1 MLKMDSK
8 TRKKYCNFKRQE
20 MGKKVKIY
28 TTEIPGKS
36 DALVK
41 NTVKEYCKLQPW
53 SLL

>member
-1 MLKMDSK
+1 MG
-8 TRKKYCNFKRQE
+8 RKVEIYKR
-20 MGKKVKIY
+20 
-28 TTEIPGKS
+28 EIPGKS